1 MKKIVTGFGLMA
13 VLFVSCKQDF
23 VNPNQPTQEQVFEV
37 VRGIT
42 SAAISLQ
49 RTYTLGRNGV
59 VYNTIIASGS
69 VTNEFRLINQ
79 GNVDEFALFNG
90 GGAVDNLNG
99 IVNNLWIQCNK
110 VVWEADNVLAAAS
123 KLGDKNYASGLI
135 AYASV
140 FKALSIGTMATFW
153 EQVPAAPG
161 TVSSPATF
169 QTRQLA
175 YRRAVKVCDD
185 ALAAIAANAIS
196 SSFAANVPAGI
207 DYVNT
212 LNALK
217 ARYSLF
223 AGDYAIALAA
233 ANTVNLSSKSE
244 FRYDGAVGV
253 NNPIFETATATN
265 NVVQPLDSTLG
276 LPGTTG
282 NLQPDLND
290 RRVSFYT
297 SINTVA
303 LPRYRIAGF
312 FTGNAVAIPIYL
324 PDEMRLI
331 KAECLLRQST
341 PDLANAK
348 NEIDA
353 VLTQTPAADP
363 YGVGAQLPAYSGTV
377 DQASLLTEV
386 YRNRCIELYMGGMRL
401 EDNRRFNRPAA
412 ERKRT
417 FFPYPFRERDNNPNT
432 PADPAG

>member
-1 MKKIVTGFGLMA
+1 MKKIVTGFGLFSI
-13 VLFVSCKQDF
+13 LFASCKQDF
-23 VNPNQPTQEQVFEV
+23 VNPNQPTQDQVFAV

-49 RTYTLGRNGV
+49 RTYSLGRAAV
-59 VYNTIIASGS
+59 VYNTIIANGS
-69 VTNEFRLINQ
+69 LTNEFRLINA
-79 GNVDEFALFNG
+79 GNVDEAALFAG

-110 VVWEADNVLAAAS
+110 VIWEADNVLASAT

-135 AYASV
+135 AHASV
-140 FKALSIGTMATFW
+140 FKALSIGQLATFW
-153 EQVPAAPG
+153 EQVPQAPG
-161 TVSSPATF
+161 TTENPAIF

-175 YRRAVKVCDD
+175 YKRAVKVIDD
-185 ALAAIAANAIS
+185 ALAAIAANPVSASFIS
-196 SSFAANVPAGI
+196 NVPGGI
-207 DYVNT
+207 DYVST
-212 LNALK
+212 LTALK

-233 ANTVNLSSKSE
+233 ANLVNLSLKNE
-244 FRYDGAVGV
+244 FRFDGAVGV
-253 NNPIFETATATN
+253 NNSIYETATATN
-265 NVVQPLDSTLG
+265 NVVQPIDSTLG

-282 NLQPDLND
+282 NLQPDLSD
-290 RRVSFYT
+290 KRIPFYI
-297 SINTVA
+297 SINTA
-303 LPRYRIAGF
+303 AAPRHRIAGF

-348 NEIDA
+348 IEIDA
-353 VLTQTPAADP
+353 VLTQLPSADA

-377 DQASLLTEV
+377 DAASLLLEV
-386 YRNRCIELYMGGMRL
+386 YRNRCIELYMSGLRL
-401 EDNRRFNRPAA
+401 EDMRRFNRSAL

-417 FFPYPFRERDNNPNT
+417 FFPYPFRERDNNTNT

>member
-1 MKKIVTGFGLMA
+1 MKKILSGLGLLS
-13 VLFVSCKQDF
+13 VLFTSCKQDY
-23 VNPNQPTQEQVFEV
+23 VNPNQPTQEQVFAV

-49 RTYTLGRNGV
+49 RTYTVGRNGV
-59 VYNTIIASGS
+59 VYTSIIAGGS
-69 VTNEFRLINQ
+69 LTNEFRLINQ
-79 GNVDEFALFNG
+79 GNTDEFAMFNG
-90 GGAVDNLNG
+90 GGAVDNVNG

-110 VVWEADNVLAAAS
+110 VVWEADNVIAAAN

-153 EQVPAAPG
+153 EQVPTAPG
-161 TVSSPATF
+161 TAETPATF
-169 QTRQLA
+169 HSRQDA
-175 YRRAVKVCDD
+175 YRRAVKVIDD
-185 ALAAIAANAIS
+185 ALAAMSANPIS
-196 SSFAANVPAGI
+196 ASFISNVPAGI
-207 DYVNT
+207 DYINT

-223 AGDYAIALAA
+223 AGDYSIALAA
-233 ANTVNLSSKSE
+233 ANLVSLSSKSE

-253 NNPIFETATATN
+253 NNPIYETATATN

-282 NLQPDLND
+282 NLQPDLID
-290 RRVSFYT
+290 KRVPFYT

-303 LPRYRIAGF
+303 LPRFRIAGF
-312 FTGNAVAIPIYL
+312 FTGNAIGIPIYL

-331 KAECLLRQST
+331 KAECYIRQAS
-341 PDLANAK
+341 PNLASAK
-348 NEIDA
+348 SEIDA
-353 VLTQTPAADP
+353 VRTQTPAADAF
-363 YGVGAQLPAYSGTV
+363 GVGAELPAYSGTV
-377 DQASLLTEV
+377 DGPSLLTEI
-386 YRNRCIELYMGGMRL
+386 YRNRCIELYMSGLRL
-401 EDNRRFNRPAA
+401 EDNRRFARPAA

>member
-1 MKKIVTGFGLMA
+1 MKKILSGL
-13 VLFVSCKQDF
+13 VLLSVLLTSCKQDY
-23 VNPNQPTQEQVFEV
+23 VNPNQPTQEQVFAV

-49 RTYTLGRNGV
+49 RTYTVGRNGV
-59 VYNTIIASGS
+59 VYTSIIAGGS
-69 VTNEFRLINQ
+69 LTNEFRLINQ
-79 GNVDEFALFNG
+79 GNTDEFAMFNG
-90 GGAVDNLNG
+90 GGAVDNVNG

-110 VVWEADNVLAAAS
+110 VVWEADNVITAAN
-123 KLGDKNYASGLI
+123 KLGDKNYASGLV

-153 EQVPAAPG
+153 EQVPTAPG
-161 TVSSPATF
+161 TAETPATF
-169 QTRQLA
+169 HSRQDA
-175 YRRAVKVCDD
+175 YRRAVKVIDD
-185 ALAAIAANAIS
+185 ALAAMSANPIS
-196 SSFAANVPAGI
+196 ASFISNVPTGI
-207 DYVNT
+207 DYANT

-223 AGDYAIALAA
+223 AGDYGIALAA
-233 ANTVNLSSKSE
+233 ANLVSLSSKSE

-253 NNPIFETATATN
+253 NNPIYETATATN

-282 NLQPDLND
+282 NLQPDLTD
-290 RRVSFYT
+290 KRVPFYT

-312 FTGNAVAIPIYL
+312 FTGNAIGIPIYL

-331 KAECLLRQST
+331 KAECYVRQTS
-341 PDLANAK
+341 PNLASAK
-348 NEIDA
+348 TEIDA
-353 VLTQTPAADP
+353 VRTQTPAADAF
-363 YGVGAQLPAYSGTV
+363 GVGAELPVYSGAV
-377 DQASLLTEV
+377 DAASLLTEI
-386 YRNRCIELYMGGMRL
+386 YRNRCIELYMSGLRL
-401 EDNRRFNRPAA
+401 EDNRRFGRPAA
-412 ERKRT
+412 ERKRN